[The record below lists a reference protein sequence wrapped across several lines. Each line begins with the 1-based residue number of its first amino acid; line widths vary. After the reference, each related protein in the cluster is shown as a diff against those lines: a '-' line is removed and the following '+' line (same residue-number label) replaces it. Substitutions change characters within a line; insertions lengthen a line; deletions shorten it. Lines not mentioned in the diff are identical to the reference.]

1 MLFFNRQINFFIFS
15 ENTGNIFA
23 VYGNKIEKEDFFIMK
38 IKLNHD
44 GESKKMKWNFRKIV
58 VAAAVI
64 QLGCFCTTAA
74 EDSSSEKNGIIDEI
88 VNTKIKEAKG
98 ADALS
103 EVLDAVAEKIPLD
116 TDKETPESSAYIE
129 KLEEQARK
137 KFPAADQELE
147 NKYRPIAEKSYPVY
161 NTGDHIT
168 VVYLLHGKPFTVS
181 GQYYRQDSRFVWI
194 GSKKILKAQ
203 LGGEYASRFD
213 LIRTKQLRA
222 SFVAQNI
229 RRYHQQRELHFKKLK
244 SQNHEKISEL
254 RGEIKFNGK
263 WLPPRKVVMEKYAA
277 AFARQDRL
285 IAESIQKAK
294 DSPDYNERC
303 KILESVIQKYPD
315 HKSIPDAETLLE
327 KFKTVFGQKTEE
339 VKNILAYCSQPKV
352 SYSKLN
358 HEYKINLRNRDILSQ
373 IQNRFRGIAGCDQLQ
388 NRLRSLQLKMFQMS
402 LNAVKQLVINDP
414 RLKPQ
419 LIIRKKINV
428 DSNCRLLIFSLEAEE
443 EVTKFYDTLLKLGQN
458 WNKYKHL
465 QKESEN
471 LAQKAKRLELERKN
485 AEWRGDTSGPTG
497 IEVWQASQDSSN
509 TKLKSYDALK
519 QATLLK
525 REAELMLVPVSSKG
539 RSGGGIQSAPVSLSN
554 VKGPIIILAWEQLDF
569 GDGFEAL
576 QGWYTY
582 FTPSGDTQEWILK

>member
-137 KFPAADQELE
+137 KYPAADQELE

-181 GQYYRQDSRFVWI
+181 GQFYRQDSRFVWV

-213 LIRTKQLRA
+213 LNRTKQLRA
-222 SFVAQNI
+222 GFVAQNI
-229 RRYHQQRELHFKKLK
+229 RSYHQQRELHFKKLK

-263 WLPPRKVVMEKYAA
+263 WLPPRKVVMEKYTA
-277 AFARQDRL
+277 AFARQNNS

-294 DSPDYNERC
+294 DAPDYNEKY

-315 HKSIPDAETLLE
+315 HKSIPDAETLLAE
-327 KFKTVFGQKTEE
+327 FKTAYASKSEE
-339 VKNILAYCSQPKV
+339 VKNILAYCSQPKI
-352 SYSKLN
+352 SYRKLIN
-358 HEYKINLRNRDILSQ
+358 EYKINLEDRDILSQ
-373 IQNRFRGIAGCDQLQ
+373 IQNRFQGIPGSDLLQ
-388 NRLRSLQLKMFQMS
+388 KLLRALQLKMFRMS
-402 LNAVKQLVINDP
+402 RDAVKQLAITAP
-414 RLKPQ
+414 GQKPQ
-419 LIIRKKINV
+419 LIIRKNRGSRKWNLWIV
-428 DSNCRLLIFSLEAEE
+428 PLELKQVIKELQLDM
-443 EVTKFYDTLLKLGQN
+443 KNMDT
-458 WNKYKHL
+458 
-465 QKESEN
+465 EIS
-471 LAQKAKRLELERKN
+471 KAKHYKILTNKADAERNLLAGK
-485 AEWRGDTSGPTG
+485 R
-497 IEVWQASQDSSN
+497 ASAAQFVSN
-509 TKLKSYDALK
+509 MQDALK
-519 QATLLK
+519 YNEMCHEATK
-525 REAELMLVPVSSKG
+525 RCSSYNIAARNTMNQLNNDSRICWVIPNG
-539 RSGGGIQSAPVSLSN
+539 LSYSLSN
-554 VKGPIIILAWEQLDF
+554 IRAPVILFAWENYYDDTF
-569 GDGFEAL
+569 GSNL
-576 QGWYTY
+576 LHGWYLEYKPT
-582 FTPSGDTQEWILK
+582 FQTVVWDLK